1 MTHGAGPK
9 IVRSGPPQ
17 RAHHAGQRI
26 RRRKRPPPWKWSGP
40 EAERVCTGALA
51 CDSCGNILPPALASI
66 CGRARGRISTSTGWM
81 TRVYTDLRDMGPKWR
96 KLPLITGRINVYQV
110 DFQNRR
116 GLRPG
121 RSYQ

>member
-1 MTHGAGPK
+1 MFDPDP
-9 IVRSGPPQ
+9 RSGLTTLVNESVDAKARSPGARSDGRVQGTSTAP
-17 RAHHAGQRI
+17 GQPGR
-26 RRRKRPPPWKWSGP
+26 
-40 EAERVCTGALA
+40 L
-51 CDSCGNILPPALASI
+51 CDKCGNTLSPALASI
-66 CGRARGRISTSTGWM
+66 CGRALGRISTSTGWM

-96 KLPLITGRINVYQV
+96 KLPLITGRINVYRV